1 MTMKEHKSELQQK
14 VIALDHALN
23 QARYELSERAV
34 EVCIN
39 VLASLQFI
47 RQEHAK
53 SGALLLYF
61 SCYYYY
67 CFFFLGVQGMAQW
80 WEHSPPTNVARVRFL
95 DPASNVGWVCWFS
108 SLHREVFSG
117 YSGFPSPQKPKFEF
131 DLIVLIVNFVLN
143 VNFVLIVNL
152 IYSVPN

>member
-67 CFFFLGVQGMAQW
+67 YYYCFFSCGCRDGAVVRALAFHQCGPGSIPISGVKCGL
-80 WEHSPPTNVARVRFL
+80 SLLVL
-95 DPASNVGWVCWFS
+95 FS
-108 SLHREVFSG
+108 AP
-117 YSGFPSPQKPKFEF
+117 SGFLRVLRFPPGTPVSPLLKKPKFEF
-131 DLIVLIVNFVLN
+131 DLIVLIVD
-143 VNFVLIVNL
+143 L
-152 IYSVPN
+152 IYNVPN